1 MKRNSNHLADA
12 IAEFLAWSAQVD
24 VDEQSAHIHQKWWA
38 NKATYRRRRS
48 ADATF
53 REKDFPR
60 QRDNIVD
67 LFKER
72 RRIKDEIERSGNYD
86 IRGKVLKL
94 ALNSIYPT
102 LSQSV
107 GPEGRA
113 AAVANP
119 YYAAATTAYCH
130 LEVALLD
137 PHAIAFFATDG
148 IEAAARL
155 AGRIRLLA
163 DRLAALGSIT
173 R

>member
-1 MKRNSNHLADA
+1 M
-12 IAEFLAWSAQVD
+12 
-24 VDEQSAHIHQKWWA
+24 
-38 NKATYRRRRS
+38 
-48 ADATF
+48 
-53 REKDFPR
+53 
-60 QRDNIVD
+60 
-67 LFKER
+67 
-72 RRIKDEIERSGNYD
+72 ERSGNYD
-86 IRGKVLKL
+86 IRERAIKL
-94 ALNSIYPT
+94 ALNSIYGK
-102 LSQSV
+102 LAQSV
-107 GPEGRA
+107 GSEGMA
-113 AAVANP
+113 PAVANP